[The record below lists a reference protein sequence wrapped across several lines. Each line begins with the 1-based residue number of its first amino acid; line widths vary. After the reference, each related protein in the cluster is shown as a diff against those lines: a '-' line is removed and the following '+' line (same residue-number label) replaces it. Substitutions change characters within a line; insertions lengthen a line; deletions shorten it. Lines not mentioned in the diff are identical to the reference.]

1 MSNQPLLSI
10 VIPTKNRQRFCL
22 SAVNSILNIDDERI
36 QVVVQDNST
45 DNSLQTQLPIQY
57 TENRLKYRYQDGT
70 ISFVNNFNLAID
82 NADGEYICI
91 IGDDDGVNPEIIYA
105 TAWAKQNNIDCLT
118 GSVCATY
125 RWDNVGNRKKFFIK
139 LPSSSL
145 TMTKF
150 TGRIKKVNL
159 EHSLVELVKEGCASY
174 AVADFPKLYHGIVKK
189 ASLEK
194 LKDITGSYLKGLSPD
209 IYAAIALACID
220 VNLVVIDYPLT
231 MPGVCAAS
239 GSIIEGERKENS
251 RELTNAPHFRGRT
264 EPYVWEENVPKIYC
278 VETIW
283 ADSAFAALR
292 EFNRDD
298 LFNYFDD
305 FVLAATII
313 EADATVAEKVYKFLM
328 EKHKDLT
335 IDEIKANIKK
345 IKYSKLYLGKLQLNF
360 TKAKRALK
368 IEEFKIIPNLHN
380 MEQATLALAEYLDN
394 SGIKLGNSLS
404 NLDTSLFK

>member
-1 MSNQPLLSI
+1 MQPLLSI

-22 SAVNSILNIDDERI
+22 SAVKSILAINDERI
-36 QVVVQDNST
+36 QIVVQDNS
-45 DNSLQTQLPIQY
+45 DVEILQEQLPSGY
-57 TENRLKYRYQDGT
+57 SESRLKYKYHKGA
-70 ISFVNNFNLAID
+70 ISFVHNFNLAID

-91 IGDDDGVNPEIIYA
+91 IGDDDGVNPEIIDA

-125 RWDNVGNRKKFFIK
+125 RWDNVGDRKKFFIK

-145 TMTKF
+145 MITKF
-150 TGRIKKVNL
+150 TGKIKTVNL
-159 EHSLVELVKEGCASY
+159 EHSLTELVKQGCASY

-194 LKDITGSYLKGLSPD
+194 VKDMTGSYLKGLSPD

-231 MPGVCAAS
+231 IPGVCAAS

-251 RELTNAPHFRGRT
+251 RELSSAPHFRGRT
-264 EPYVWEENVPKIYC
+264 EPYQWEENVPKIYC

-292 EFNRDD
+292 EFNRED

-328 EKHKDLT
+328 EKYKDLT
-335 IDEIKANIKK
+335 SDEVRAKIKK
-345 IKYSKLYLGKLQLNF
+345 IKYSKLYLDKLQLNF

-368 IEEFKIIPNLHN
+368 IEEFKIIPNLQN
-380 MEQATLALAEYLDN
+380 MEQATLALTEYLAN
-394 SGIKLGNSLS
+394 SGIKLRNSL
-404 NLDTSLFK
+404 NSLKV